1 MALPAIPVAVKAAIL
16 AAKDE
21 RTRTAVL
28 TLVAGIVLAIVL
40 PILLLFSVLLT
51 PMSGLFGFMSSEEAE
66 MLSAFRGE
74 YGLDQY
80 ITDADYLEADA
91 VDYSGVSFS
100 DGQTEV
106 TYYNQMDARW
116 KDLPYG
122 GGTIGRTGCGPTALA
137 MGVSSQLDI
146 VIDPV
151 EMSAWA
157 FENGYEADGNGSYHA
172 LIPEGAA
179 YFGLTAEGCADDD
192 PQRIVD
198 ALASG
203 KLVVAIMGPGHFT
216 KSGHF
221 IVLRGVTAE
230 GDILVADPV
239 SVRRSEQAWALE
251 IVLTEARKNAG
262 AGGPFWIL
270 SP

>member
-1 MALPAIPVAVKAAIL
+1 MALPAIPVAV
-16 AAKDE
+16 KDE

-40 PILLLFSVLLT
+40 PILLLFSVLLA
-51 PMSGLFGFMSSEEAE
+51 PMSGLLDSMSGEEAE
-66 MLSAFRGE
+66 MLAAFRGE

-106 TYYNQMDARW
+106 VYMSQMDSRW

-122 GGTIGRTGCGPTALA
+122 SGTIGRTGCGPTALA
-137 MGVSSQLDI
+137 MVVSSLTSTL
-146 VIDPV
+146 IDPV

-157 FENGYEADGNGSYHA
+157 AENGYEANGNGSYHA
-172 LIPEGAA
+172 LIPEGAVH
-179 YFGLTAEGCADDD
+179 FGLTAEGCAADD

-239 SVRRSEQAWALE
+239 SVRRSEAAWSLE
-251 IVLTEARKNAG
+251 IILAEARKNAG

-270 SP
+270 SPREEVQHP